1 MEDHDDFAQEPIKGL
16 PEALPDGEEILW
28 QGRPDTWA
36 LTRDALSIRAVA
48 FWFVLL
54 FLARSA
60 VLSASLPWPAALANG
75 SLMLIFGAGACAILW
90 LLGRAMARLTVYTIT
105 NARVVM
111 RIGVALTMTLN
122 IPFTKLTAANLETK
136 RDGTG
141 TIAFQT
147 VGAMRLSYLVLWPH
161 LRPWRFARTEPAL
174 RCIPDAAR
182 VARLLAEVAE
192 PEIAKPEVTRVRPT
206 GSGALAAAE

>member
-1 MEDHDDFAQEPIKGL
+1 MIEEDDFAQEPIKGL
-16 PEALPDGEEILW
+16 PQALPEGEEILW

-36 LTRDALSIRAVA
+36 LMRDALSIRGVMI
-48 FWFVLL
+48 WFGLL
-54 FLARSA
+54 FLARAA
-60 VLSASLPWPAALANG
+60 VLSAVLDLPVAIASA
-75 SLMLIFGAGACAILW
+75 SLMLIFGALACGILW
-90 LLGRAMARLTVYTIT
+90 LIGRAMARLTVYTIT
-105 NARVVM
+105 DRRVVM

-122 IPFTKLTAANLETK
+122 IPFNKLSAANLETK

-147 VGAMRLSYLVLWPH
+147 VGGMRFSYLVLWPH

-174 RCIPDAAR
+174 RCIPDAAK

-192 PEIAKPEVTRVRPT
+192 PEIAKPEITRVSPT
-206 GSGALAAAE
+206 GPGSLAAAE